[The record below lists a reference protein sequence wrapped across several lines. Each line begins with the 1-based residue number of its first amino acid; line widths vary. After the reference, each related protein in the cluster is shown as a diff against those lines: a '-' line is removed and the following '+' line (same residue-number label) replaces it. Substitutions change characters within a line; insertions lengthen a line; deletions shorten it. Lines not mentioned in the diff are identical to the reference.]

1 MAHQDVLNLGPLTT
15 IFTAPLSC
23 SQSALFMRDEFDCAG
38 STSIL
43 RGPMDTAPAAHC
55 FPPLFD
61 ARPGAYYSPGICPN
75 GYTAA
80 CTSINTQA
88 AETIL
93 TCCPEA
99 GQGLSYRCSL
109 GSEWSWG
116 LCHAALGGGATA
128 TLTDLKTV
136 KCGSSLAGTESF
148 LWDGVAQAQSIQV
161 RFRREDVS
169 LFNTSRQTTT
179 TAPNGAITAMG
190 STGAA
195 GSAPVQETG
204 SSATSDPTANSSQ
217 LTSTTIAIIGVAC
230 GAIVL
235 LIMAIAAWLFVRTR
249 KISKRLG
256 QSQQQLA
263 TLQAQAGPPK
273 PEPGGG
279 DDEDQLLTPTT
290 ATSPQDTLHASWQ
303 ILRPP
308 QEVPIT
314 PMTPGQTLP
323 ALPTTAA
330 AQQPAWELMDQKPFE
345 MDATPTLPRNFSYHH
360 SLQPQQQQSPPP
372 GYVVP
377 DSPTVDKTSP
387 IDSLG
392 ISPTSE
398 IPDGIVTMISQ
409 PQSILIPDYKDPAF
423 GDPATESRWS
433 G

>member
-23 SQSALFMRDEFDCAG
+23 SQSALFMRDDFDCAG

-61 ARPGAYYSPGICPN
+61 ERPGAYYSPGICPN

-99 GQGLSYRCSL
+99 GQGPQLPLQPGQRV
-109 GSEWSWG
+109 
-116 LCHAALGGGATA
+116 
-128 TLTDLKTV
+128 TV

-169 LFNTSRQTTT
+169 LFSTSRQITT
-179 TAPNGAITAMG
+179 TALNGVITAMG

-195 GSAPVQETG
+195 GSAPVHETG
-204 SSATSDPTANSSQ
+204 SSATSDSTTNPSQ
-217 LTSTTIAIIGVAC
+217 LTSTTIAIIGAAC

-235 LIMAIAAWLFVRTR
+235 LIMAIAAWLFIRTR
-249 KISKRLG
+249 RISERLG
-256 QSQQQLA
+256 RSQQELA
-263 TLQAQAGPPK
+263 TLQAQAGSPK

-290 ATSPQDTLHASWQ
+290 ATSPQDTFHASWQ

-323 ALPTTAA
+323 ALPRTAA

-360 SLQPQQQQSPPP
+360 SLQQQQSLPP

-377 DSPTVDKTSP
+377 DSPTVGKTSP
-387 IDSLG
+387 TDSLG

-398 IPDGIVTMISQ
+398 IPGGIATMISQ
-409 PQSILIPDYKDPAF
+409 PQSILTPDYKDPAF